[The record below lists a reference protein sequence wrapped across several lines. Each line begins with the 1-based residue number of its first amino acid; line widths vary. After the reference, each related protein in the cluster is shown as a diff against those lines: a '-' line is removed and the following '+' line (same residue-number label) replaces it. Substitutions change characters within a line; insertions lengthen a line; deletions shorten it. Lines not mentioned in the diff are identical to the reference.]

1 MRRPPRNRTYSCSGS
16 ATTPL
21 IAFALLACGGGGDVT
36 PPRLT
41 PPQACTGGLQLSL
54 GELHPLTAAER
65 VSLCVGAPSGA
76 AAEYVLIP
84 FGNSTVAAT
93 MVPVTIKGTKTEAPV
108 APLTAPLAS
117 SPAVDN
123 SGSQFQPLAQG
134 GLSIEDAFRRRER
147 LEVPFT
153 SLRGRRARAAAPQS
167 RLSGIP
173 ATPIVG
179 SIVQLNTNLDQN
191 LCTAAK
197 TPRGARVVAVL
208 PRTLVFVDTLS
219 PAGGYSDAELAAFG
233 QAFDTLGYGV
243 DTLNFGAPSD
253 VDGNGRVAIF
263 FTPSVNAIP
272 GPPGGFVGGLQTARD
287 LFPVA
292 NCVASNEGE
301 IFYLP
306 TPDPDKTINGN
317 YPSKANLARGVLSTL
332 VHEFQ
337 HLINAGRRIYVNNAS
352 AYEEVWLNEGLSH
365 IAEELLYY
373 RVSGNRPKMN
383 IDLPLARSSQAQLD
397 AINAY
402 QIQNLGRLSLYMA
415 APETHSPYAQND
427 DLETRGATWQLLRY
441 AADRKGGEERN
452 TWFAL
457 VNSTT
462 VGQANFNAVFGN
474 IIGMTRDWAVAQ
486 IADDAGLPVAA
497 IYMHPSWNFRSLL
510 PALNSGKFPLLT
522 RPLASG
528 TPVEITLRGGGAGY
542 VRFRVP
548 AGVAASV
555 ESLSSGQPVPA
566 SVDLMLLRTQ

>member
-1 MRRPPRNRTYSCSGS
+1 MRSLRNQIHLCSG
-16 ATTPL
+16 AAATPL
-21 IAFALLACGGGGDVT
+21 VALVLLACGGGGGDIT
-36 PPRLT
+36 PPRLA
-41 PPQACTGGLQLSL
+41 PGQPCTGGLQLSL
-54 GELHPLTAAER
+54 GELRPLTGAER
-65 VSLCVGAPSGA
+65 TSLCVSAPSGS
-76 AAEYVLIP
+76 AAEYTLIP
-84 FGNSTVAAT
+84 FGNSTVAAA
-93 MVPVTIKGTKTEAPV
+93 MVAVTLKGTNTEAP
-108 APLTAPLAS
+108 ALPLAS
-117 SPAVDN
+117 SPAVSND
-123 SGSQFQPLAQG
+123 GSQSASSDFLP
-134 GLSIEDAFRRRER
+134 SSMEDAFRRRDR
-147 LEVPFT
+147 LEVPFI
-153 SLRGRRARAAAPQS
+153 SLRGRRARAAAPRS
-167 RLSGIP
+167 GLSGIP
-173 ATPIVG
+173 ATPAVG

-197 TPRGARVVAVL
+197 VPRGARVVAVL
-208 PRTLVFVDTLS
+208 PHTIVFADTLS
-219 PAGGYSDAELAAFG
+219 PPGGYSDAELAAFG
-233 QAFDTLGYGV
+233 QAFDTLGYAV
-243 DTLNFGAPSD
+243 DTLNFGAPTD

-287 LFPVA
+287 LFPVSD
-292 NCVASNEGE
+292 CLASNEGE

-306 TPDPDKTINGN
+306 SPDPDKTINGN

-373 RVSGNRPKMN
+373 RVSGNTPRMN
-383 IDLPLARSSQAQLD
+383 IDLPLVRSSQAQLD
-397 AINAY
+397 AINGY

-415 APETHSPYAQND
+415 APETNSPYAQND

-441 AADRKGGEERN
+441 AADRKGGDERS

-457 VNSTT
+457 ANSTT
-462 VGQANFNAVFGN
+462 IGQANFNAVLGN

-497 IYMHPSWNFRSLL
+497 RYLHPSWNFRSLL

-522 RPLASG
+522 RPLAS
-528 TPVEITLRGGGAGY
+528 TPVDLTLRGGGAGY
-542 VRFRVP
+542 VRFRVA
-548 AGVAASV
+548 AGVTASV
-555 ESLSSGQPVPA
+555 ESSSSGQPIPA